1 MLEFRELRITPDGNH
16 LIIDVAVREH
26 SYYEN
31 VFIDSIIIDTQD
43 TYVQNGPS
51 SKPIYQYKVEEDG
64 VQNLYAL
71 PEECSC
77 DPVLLDEDKSYCFTY
92 GYEEGSH
99 VRLVLSAKDIP
110 LNNMLF
116 VYAIAK
122 GTPSPDTPCG
132 MDNSIKMSTVVNLY
146 PIYQESI
153 RYIRE
158 LNCDCDIPRDFINM
172 ILRYKAIEL
181 CIKTG
186 NYTQAIKYWKK
197 FLLSINSVT
206 SYKCRCNGRVN

>member
-1 MLEFRELRITPDGNH
+1 MLEFRELRITPDGKH
-16 LIIDVAVREH
+16 LIIDVAVINS
-26 SYYEN
+26 SYYDN
-31 VFIDSIIIDTQD
+31 VLIDNIIIDTQD

-51 SKPIYQYKVEEDG
+51 SKPIYQYKVEDDE

-77 DPVLLDEDKSYCFTY
+77 NPVLIEEDESYCFTY
-92 GYEEGSH
+92 GYEEGRH
-99 VRLVLSAKDIP
+99 IRLMLSTKDIP

-122 GTPSPDTPCG
+122 GAPAPETPCG
-132 MDNSIKMSTVVNLY
+132 MDNSIIMSTVVNLY

-153 RYIRE
+153 KYIRE
-158 LNCDCDIPRDFINM
+158 LNCDCNIPRGFIDM

-181 CIKTG
+181 CIRTG
-186 NYTQAIKYWKK
+186 NYVQAIKYWKK
-197 FLLSINSVT
+197 FLLDINSVT
-206 SYKCRCNGRVN
+206 SYNCRCNGRVN